1 MKDRKSLLNVNYLL
15 RRGQMYHQAA
25 VITRWWKAGRE
36 QSWLFRERRMK
47 SLLILVVQL
56 SIISGE
62 CPHPNFVENH
72 VCQYC
77 RDWKEVG
84 GGRRWK
90 EVEGVLMCWL
100 GRYWST
106 RCLQEPRGWL
116 QCWDLLSTPSL
127 LSSDRPD
134 QPASNNN
141 QMVLLQWQAILRLR
155 FLRLSAQCRL

>member
-1 MKDRKSLLNVNYLL
+1 
-15 RRGQMYHQAA
+15 
-25 VITRWWKAGRE
+25 
-36 QSWLFRERRMK
+36 MK

-90 EVEGVLMCWL
+90 EVEGGGRCVDVLTGKVLEHQVSAGAQGVTAVL
-100 GRYWST
+100 GPPVYSFPPLFR
-106 RCLQEPRGWL
+106 QAG
-116 QCWDLLSTPSL
+116 
-127 LSSDRPD
+127 
-134 QPASNNN
+134 PASK
-141 QMVLLQWQAILRLR
+141 
-155 FLRLSAQCRL
+155 